1 VVAVTLTDPATD
13 EVIAASEP
21 VVVDSPQDVSQA
33 AIGEIV
39 DTVVDAAENGGS
51 SAGDAIPSEDVA
63 IVEEARKEAPT
74 ESETA
79 LVVPDPAVREDQS
92 ALALVSQ

>member
-1 VVAVTLTDPATD
+1 MVAVTLTDPATD

-39 DTVVDAAENGGS
+39 DTGVDAAENSGS
-51 SAGDAIPSEDVA
+51 SASDAIPSEDGA
-63 IVEEARKEAPT
+63 IVEEKEAPT

-92 ALALVSQ
+92 APAPVS

>member
-1 VVAVTLTDPATD
+1 MVAVTLTDPAAD

-39 DTVVDAAENGGS
+39 DKSSVISAATLDA
-51 SAGDAIPSEDVA
+51 V
-63 IVEEARKEAPT
+63 
-74 ESETA
+74 
-79 LVVPDPAVREDQS
+79 
-92 ALALVSQ
+92 